1 MNTFFYGAPPV
12 AASEQIV
19 LKKELNYLNPDITK
33 RIFKNM
39 FLKIGVPKTFPEYAV
54 KHLWKVFY

>member
-1 MNTFFYGAPPV
+1 M